1 MKKITVLAF
10 LILISPLL
18 FIHSAFSYHV
28 SLLMP
33 NQDEDRW
40 YDEGKKLQQLFYE
53 NEFDVDLFYAGEAD
67 AKLQDKQ
74 VRRVVDAGTD
84 LIIIGP
90 ADSNKLASAI
100 DYAHKNGVKVV
111 SYDRLV
117 LNTPNI
123 DYYVTYNNKRIGAL
137 QAKYLVEALNLESGA
152 TKTIEFFHGSQ
163 EDNNSRYYYKG
174 AMEVLQPY
182 INNGTLLVRSG
193 EIKPDD
199 ISVDSWHKDS
209 ALKRM
214 EHIIAQCLKNNQ
226 YVKYND
232 AVTYHNGIR
241 ALDSLVIEPAS
252 VVDRYNVSSF
262 MMVRQLFGNQFASL

>member
-1 MKKITVLAF
+1 MKTITVLAF

-18 FIHSAFSYHV
+18 FIHSAFAYHV

-163 EDNNSRYYYKG
+163 EDNNSRY
-174 AMEVLQPY
+174 
-182 INNGTLLVRSG
+182 
-193 EIKPDD
+193 
-199 ISVDSWHKDS
+199 
-209 ALKRM
+209 
-214 EHIIAQCLKNNQ
+214 
-226 YVKYND
+226 
-232 AVTYHNGIR
+232 
-241 ALDSLVIEPAS
+241 
-252 VVDRYNVSSF
+252 
-262 MMVRQLFGNQFASL
+262 

>member
-1 MKKITVLAF
+1 MKTITVLAF
-10 LILISPLL
+10 FILISPLL
-18 FIHSAFSYHV
+18 FIHSAFAYHV

-33 NQDEDRW
+33 NQDEARW
-40 YDEGKKLQQLFYE
+40 YDEGTKLQQLSYE

-67 AKLQDKQ
+67 AKLQDRQ

>member
-1 MKKITVLAF
+1 MKTITVLAF
-10 LILISPLL
+10 FILISPLL
-18 FIHSAFSYHV
+18 FIHSAFAYHV

>member
-1 MKKITVLAF
+1 MKTITVLAF

>member
-1 MKKITVLAF
+1 MKTITVLAF

-67 AKLQDKQ
+67 AKLQDRQ

-214 EHIIAQCLKNNQ
+214 EHIMNKAGYGPGSGTGSWQPRHCCLLP
-226 YVKYND
+226 V
-232 AVTYHNGIR
+232 AVRGLAIK
-241 ALDSLVIEPAS
+241 
-252 VVDRYNVSSF
+252 
-262 MMVRQLFGNQFASL
+262 GNP

>member
-1 MKKITVLAF
+1 MKTITVLAF
-10 LILISPLL
+10 FILISPLL
-18 FIHSAFSYHV
+18 FIHSAFAYHV

-67 AKLQDKQ
+67 AKLQDRQ

-117 LNTPNI
+117 LNTSNI